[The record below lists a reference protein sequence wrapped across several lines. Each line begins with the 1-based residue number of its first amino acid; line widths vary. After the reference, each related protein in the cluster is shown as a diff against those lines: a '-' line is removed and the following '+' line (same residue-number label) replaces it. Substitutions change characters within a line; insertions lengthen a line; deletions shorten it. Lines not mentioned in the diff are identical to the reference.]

1 MRLLL
6 DGMAN
11 WPLAARSSQWATV
24 GSSLGGFYA
33 VVLAR
38 RLDGLVVLVNPAAHP
53 ARDLARHLVTQ
64 TQWHDAAQTFFFEPC
79 FIDELQALG
88 SSRIAAPGHNTLVLI
103 ARDDEVLDWR
113 EMAAFCT
120 EAQVRPV
127 QGSDHALSDFDAHLP
142 TIFDFCAAPDVQVL
156 AQTP

>member
-1 MRLLL
+1 MGHCGVVTGWVLRGGPGASFGRL
-6 DGMAN
+6 GGACQ
-11 WPLAARSSQWATV
+11 PG
-24 GSSLGGFYA
+24 GSSGAEPGPA
-33 VVLAR
+33 PCHANPMAR
-38 RLDGLVVLVNPAAHP
+38 RSTNI
-53 ARDLARHLVTQ
+53 
-64 TQWHDAAQTFFFEPC
+64 FFEPC

-113 EMAAFCT
+113 EMAAFCI
-120 EAQVRPV
+120 EAQVRPA
-127 QGSDHALSDFDAHLP
+127 QGSDDALSDFDAHLP